1 MNTGLIPYA
10 LGPEDGEAFWGF
22 GSLWTV
28 KASAE
33 QTGGRFALIE
43 ELAPGGV
50 GTPLHRHAED
60 DETFYVLE
68 GVITFYLEDDQPVTA
83 TAGSFV
89 HVPGGAV
96 HAFRVDSETARYLI
110 ITTPSTNASTAPP
123 SGIRRS
129 RETFR
134 QRDRSIGRGSTPR
147 RRSTTSRHSAPRRAL
162 RPRDGRLS
170 PGRQAVEPQL
180 RKATVIAADPPT
192 GSRSAPRS
200 PERHRP

>member
-43 ELAPGGV
+43 ELAPGGA

-68 GVITFYLEDDQPVTA
+68 GEITFYLEDDHPVTA

-89 HVPGGAV
+89 HVPGEPRTPSGWTPRPRAT
-96 HAFRVDSETARYLI
+96 SSSPP
-110 ITTPSTNASTAPP
+110 PSTNASTAPP
-123 SGIRRS
+123 SGTWRS

-134 QRDRSIGRGSTPR
+134 QRDHSIGEDQRRGAGVQR
-147 RRSTTSRHSAPRRAL
+147 RGN
-162 RPRDGRLS
+162 RPPAGR
-170 PGRQAVEPQL
+170 
-180 RKATVIAADPPT
+180 
-192 GSRSAPRS
+192 
-200 PERHRP
+200 

>member
-1 MNTGLIPYA
+1 MDTGLIPYA

-43 ELAPGGV
+43 ELAPGGA

-68 GVITFYLEDDQPVTA
+68 GEITFYLEDDHPVTA

-110 ITTPSTNASTAPP
+110 ITTPQHERFYRAISEPA
-123 SGIRRS
+123 RS
-129 RETFR
+129 RTLPPE
-134 QRDRSIGRGSTPR
+134 
-147 RRSTTSRHSAPRRAL
+147 APLDMDKVEAAAREYKVEIL
-162 RPRDGRLS
+162 GPP
-170 PGRQAVEPQL
+170 PGAQ
-180 RKATVIAADPPT
+180 
-192 GSRSAPRS
+192 G
-200 PERHRP
+200 